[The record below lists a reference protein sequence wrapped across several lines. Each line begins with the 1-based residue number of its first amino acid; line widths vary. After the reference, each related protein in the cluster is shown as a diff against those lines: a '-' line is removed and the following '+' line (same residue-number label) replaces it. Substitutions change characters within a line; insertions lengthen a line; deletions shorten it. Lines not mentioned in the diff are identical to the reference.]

1 MADTEPSIT
10 AQPVKLAEASEGN
23 DEEASPPKSP
33 SRRPTSPRKEPSG
46 SPEKSGKKKKKE
58 SFQWNTPADEFA
70 EDVGS
75 EDEGEYDD
83 DAGGGVGEGEGEEGG
98 FSFEITVNRGGKDDI
113 DEDMARFLAEYSG
126 AGMPKVHPRDDKP
139 IYKPKNR
146 YPCPKCPR
154 VWNFPWELRRHVL
167 THYRQ
172 VERAQAS
179 TFKCDDCGK
188 GFQWKRDLAQHRR
201 LHTGEKLLVCSV
213 CNKKFTTRQALLHH
227 VVVHTGEKPFQC
239 ALCGNRFTQPANL
252 RTHMKKKHEE
262 SDARTSKCPHCNEN
276 LPSIVQM
283 HQHIIEDHQD
293 VVAEQREK
301 QEMTRLA
308 KMRAK
313 EEREILREENRRKR
327 EESKKR
333 NVDYHNFKACKGM
346 QEWEINYEFHIGE
359 GLARGVDWDR
369 TPSNAELICE
379 ICDRVFAWRYEL
391 MFHNLCHKTDENGL
405 ARNRVCPECD
415 TAFKVPIGLKH
426 HLLLHTGEL
435 PFLCLHCWR
444 SFSSHIDLKLHI
456 RKEHLF
462 HLEPLEKKPVIKKY
476 TPRIKTEKPPRA
488 RKPKSEKMAAATA
501 MVQGQQIILGGDQ
514 SEAMQL
520 MVANQDGE
528 NQTIFVDSDGN
539 VVQAGDQDMIVVIQS
554 DDALDQ
560 SQGLVVLDPS
570 QLQQMVGADGT
581 PITVVQTEGGE
592 TMTVVAADAD
602 QAVAAV
608 SAAGEAVAPG
618 TIITTADGQQHTVVS
633 ADDNTAIAVSTDAN
647 GGGVD
652 PLVESEAAAQFA
664 NGAGTDIA
672 DSKLGIIAAA
682 AEKAAAMETENSA
695 EDISG

>member
-1 MADTEPSIT
+1 MTDTEPSIT
-10 AQPVKLAEASEGN
+10 AQPAKLVDASQNN
-23 DEEASPPKSP
+23 DGDPPSPKSP
-33 SRRPTSPRKEPSG
+33 TRRPPSPRKEPFG
-46 SPEKSGKKKKKE
+46 SPEKLGGKKKKE

-83 DAGGGVGEGEGEEGG
+83 EADCGSGTGEGEEGG
-98 FSFEITVNRGGKDDI
+98 FSFEITVNRNDKGEM

-126 AGMPKVHPRDDKP
+126 AGMPKIQPREEKQM
-139 IYKPKNR
+139 YKPKNR

-179 TFKCDDCGK
+179 TFKCEDCGK

-293 VVAEQREK
+293 IVADQREK
-301 QEMTRLA
+301 QEMSRLE
-308 KMRAK
+308 KERQK
-313 EEREILREENRRKR
+313 EERERLRAENRRKR
-327 EESKKR
+327 EESRKR
-333 NVDYHNFKACKGM
+333 NVDYHNFKAVKGM

-391 MFHNLCHKTDENGL
+391 MFHSLCHKTDEHGM

-462 HLEPLEKKPVIKKY
+462 HLEPLEKKAAIKKY
-476 TPRIKTEKPPRA
+476 TPRVKAEKPSRV
-488 RKPKSEKMAAATA
+488 RKPKSEKTPATTA
-501 MVQGQQIILGGDQ
+501 MVQGQQIILGGDH
-514 SEAMQL
+514 SETMQL
-520 MVANQDGE
+520 MVADQEGSE
-528 NQTIFVDSDGN
+528 NQTIFVDSEGN

-570 QLQQMVGADGT
+570 QLQQMVGTDGT

-592 TMTVVAADAD
+592 TMTVVAATDAD
-602 QAVAAV
+602 QAVATATM
-608 SAAGEAVAPG
+608 GEAVAPG

-633 ADDNTAIAVSTDAN
+633 AGDNTASAIAVSTDAN
-647 GGGVD
+647 GGVD
-652 PLVESEAAAQFA
+652 PLVVSEVAQVA
-664 NGAGTDIA
+664 NGGGVDIA
-672 DSKLGIIAAA
+672 ETKLGIIAAA
-682 AEKAAAMETENSA
+682 AEKAAAMETENPV
-695 EDISG
+695 G